1 MPSQTFTASATAPSS
16 AERVWESL
24 DDPQTWESIGGVDRV
39 FDPRIDEQGRLQGFS
54 FESVAAGK
62 RYVGQATP
70 AAREEG
76 RLIAW
81 NVVNSEIR
89 GITAVTLAPDGPDTT
104 ITVRLEVESIGF
116 LSGMFFGIIAGVI
129 GNGLPEAVADFAAGF
144 GTERVQ
150 PF

>member
-1 MPSQTFTASATAPSS
+1 M
-16 AERVWESL
+16 
-24 DDPQTWESIGGVDRV
+24 

-54 FESVAAGK
+54 FDSVAAGK

-89 GITAVTLAPDGPDTT
+89 GVTTVTLAPTGPETT
-104 ITVRLEVESIGF
+104 ITVHLDVESIGF

-129 GNGLPEAVADFAAGF
+129 GNGLPDAVAEFAAGF
-144 GTERVQ
+144 GIESD
-150 PF
+150 